1 MQPALAAA
9 ATSSNKLGIMTARDL
24 TIMRLKWYAVA
35 TILLLVPAAW
45 WAVQRAGS
53 RIVTVTP
60 PAEGISR
67 TLARERAANIS
78 SVRYG
83 LTLQIPAKQQERV
96 RGTLMLRFNMARRA
110 PVILDFAQP
119 AQNVASVTANGQSLS
134 VQVEHGHLVVPGD
147 PLRRGENT
155 VEVAFTAGDEALNRN
170 DEFLYSLFVPARASQ
185 AFPCF
190 DQPDIK
196 GSLSLTLEVPSGWVA
211 VSNAPQISRQESGD
225 RTTLR
230 FGQTQALPT
239 YLFGFAAGR
248 FSVEREERNG
258 RAFHLYHR
266 ETDAEK
272 VAANREKIFDL
283 HAHSL
288 EWLETYS
295 DRKYPFEKL
304 DFVLLPA
311 FQFSGMEHAGAI
323 FYNAPALLLDK
334 TATQDQHLNRAN
346 LIAHETAHMWF
357 GDLVTMKWF
366 DDVWLKEVFA
376 NFMAA
381 KIVNPSFPELDH
393 DVRFLLQH
401 YPRAYE
407 VDRTPGANPIR
418 QDLDNLKDAGSLY
431 GGIIYAKAPIVMRQ
445 LEEILGADQ
454 MRDGLRE
461 YLNRFA
467 FANATWQE
475 LVEILDRRTDEDLA
489 TWSRA
494 WVDEPGRPAVTT
506 DLETDGQR
514 ISRLSL
520 SQSDPRGRSL
530 VWSQRLQ
537 VTLGYESGAR
547 ITPVKMSASSVEVPR
562 VAGLPLPRYVLPNG
576 EGSGY
581 GLFRLDAASRTF
593 FLERLP
599 EIGDG
604 VTRATAWITLWDDLL
619 EEGTSPSRLIDLAL
633 RALPEE
639 SDEQIVQR
647 VLNYAGETY
656 WRFLSNQERVSFAER
671 IENTLRSQIRDAQST
686 SRKSAYFSAF
696 QNVVTTPA
704 GLAYLE
710 RVWKRQE
717 QIPGL
722 TFAETDYMNMA
733 QELALRNVA
742 AAERILADQL
752 SNITNPDRKERFA
765 FVMPA
770 LSSDAS
776 IRDAFFSSLA
786 RVDNRAHE
794 PWVRD
799 SLRFLNHP
807 LRRRHAER
815 YIRPALDLLREIQ
828 QTGDIF
834 FPIDWTAATLG
845 GHNSPSAADTVRG
858 FLASQQDYPP
868 RLRQIVEQ
876 SADPLFRAARIV
888 K

>member
-1 MQPALAAA
+1 
-9 ATSSNKLGIMTARDL
+9 
-24 TIMRLKWYAVA
+24 
-35 TILLLVPAAW
+35 
-45 WAVQRAGS
+45 
-53 RIVTVTP
+53 
-60 PAEGISR
+60 
-67 TLARERAANIS
+67 
-78 SVRYG
+78 
-83 LTLQIPAKQQERV
+83 
-96 RGTLMLRFNMARRA
+96 
-110 PVILDFAQP
+110 
-119 AQNVASVTANGQSLS
+119 
-134 VQVEHGHLVVPGD
+134 
-147 PLRRGENT
+147 
-155 VEVAFTAGDEALNRN
+155 
-170 DEFLYSLFVPARASQ
+170 
-185 AFPCF
+185 
-190 DQPDIK
+190 
-196 GSLSLTLEVPSGWVA
+196 
-211 VSNAPQISRQESGD
+211 
-225 RTTLR
+225 
-230 FGQTQALPT
+230 
-239 YLFGFAAGR
+239 
-248 FSVEREERNG
+248 
-258 RAFHLYHR
+258 
-266 ETDAEK
+266 
-272 VAANREKIFDL
+272 
-283 HAHSL
+283 
-288 EWLETYS
+288 
-295 DRKYPFEKL
+295 
-304 DFVLLPA
+304 
-311 FQFSGMEHAGAI
+311 
-323 FYNAPALLLDK
+323 
-334 TATQDQHLNRAN
+334 
-346 LIAHETAHMWF
+346 MWF

-393 DVRFLLQH
+393 EVRFLLQH
-401 YPRAYE
+401 YPRAYD

-445 LEEILGADQ
+445 LEDILGADQ

-461 YLNRFA
+461 YLSRFA

-489 TWSRA
+489 AWSRA
-494 WVDEPGRPAVTT
+494 WVEEPGRPTVAA
-506 DLETDGQR
+506 DLETDGQW
-514 ISRLSL
+514 IIRLSL

-547 ITPVKMSASSVEVPR
+547 ITPVTMSAPSVEVPR
-562 VAGLPLPRYVLPNG
+562 VAGLPLPRYVLSNG

-581 GLFRLDAASRTF
+581 GLFKLDAASRSF

-599 EIGDG
+599 DIGDG

-619 EEGTSPSRLIDLAL
+619 EEGASPSRLIDLAL
-633 RALPEE
+633 RSLPEE

-647 VLNYAGETY
+647 VLNYASEAY
-656 WRFLSNQERVSFAER
+656 WRFLSNQQRVSFAER
-671 IENTLRSQIRDAQST
+671 IENTLRSQIRDAQTT

-722 TFAETDYMNMA
+722 TFAETDYINMA
-733 QELALRNVA
+733 QELALRNVGA
-742 AAERILADQL
+742 TERILAAQL
-752 SNITNPDRKERFA
+752 SSIANPDRKERFA
-765 FVMPA
+765 FVTPA
-770 LSSDAS
+770 LSPDAS

-834 FPIDWTAATLG
+834 FPIDWTSATLG
-845 GHNSPSAADTVRG
+845 GHNSPLAADTVRG
-858 FLASQQDYPP
+858 FLASQRDYPP

-876 SADPLFRAARIV
+876 SADPLLRAARIV